1 MNARRTCPACDVRE
15 TDGERIEFFMAESGE
30 RICSR
35 CFTALLNA
43 LHLAQTVLNPAV
55 ARAIESLA
63 AEPEAVIE

>member
-1 MNARRTCPACDVRE
+1 MNARRTCPACDTHE
-15 TDGERIEFFMAESGE
+15 TPEQPIEFFIAESGE

-43 LHLAQTVLNPAV
+43 IHLAQTVLNPAV